1 MVKYADVPY
10 ARSMVSVKV
19 GRTTITYVGSRKGW
33 GFAPT
38 DLSNVY
44 ALIDQDSD
52 TKVDKV
58 LVLVRDLRTP
68 SGIALRGNSLFIS
81 GYDDDAGEVKRGAIW
96 KIEDVH
102 SKALAGMVRE
112 FALLCQP
119 DCVWLHSILHAAPA
133 ESAGL

>member
-1 MVKYADVPY
+1 MKLANDFARNFEVVKYAEVPY

-33 GFAPT
+33 GFSPT

-58 LVLVRDLRTP
+58 LVLVKDLRTP
-68 SGIALRGNSLFIS
+68 SGIALRGTSLFIS
-81 GYDDDAGEVKRGAIW
+81 GYDDDGNAGTVKRGAIW

-112 FALLCQP
+112 CALLC
-119 DCVWLHSILHAAPA
+119 
-133 ESAGL
+133 SAGL